1 MSDLAGKRLLVVGGE
16 TAAGRA
22 IAIGLAEAGADIAVA
37 SLTQDTKAD
46 FAVNSA
52 LNELWAMGR
61 QGVALVIDASDA
73 DELREAV
80 RHAERELGRLDA
92 AVAVVGA
99 EIALDA
105 LRHALG
111 GRRVIEVA
119 ADESVEEALRAV
131 REQIVSQG
139 GQSSA

>member
-1 MSDLAGKRLLVVGGE
+1 MNNLAGKRLLVIGGE

-22 IAIGLAEAGADIAVA
+22 IAIGLAEAGADIAIA

-52 LNELWAMGR
+52 LNELWAMDR
-61 QGVALVIDASDA
+61 RGVAIVIDASDA

-80 RHAERELGRLDA
+80 RHAERELGRVDA
-92 AVAVVGA
+92 AVAVAGA

-105 LRHALG
+105 LRDALG

-119 ADESVEEALRAV
+119 AEASAEEAVRVVGEGLR
-131 REQIVSQG
+131 
-139 GQSSA
+139 